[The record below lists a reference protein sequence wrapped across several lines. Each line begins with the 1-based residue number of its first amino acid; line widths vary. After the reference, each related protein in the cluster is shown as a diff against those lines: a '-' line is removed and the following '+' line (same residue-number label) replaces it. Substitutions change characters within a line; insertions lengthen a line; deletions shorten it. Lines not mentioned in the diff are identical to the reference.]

1 MRSSHIFYKFFLETT
16 KAILT
21 TVKAEGE
28 EYPIDIHAV
37 CTIVHHF
44 YKKGGDDNNGDFQ
57 KDIRDTMPQI
67 NKQVFFIIIML
78 CGLLMVNKHA
88 FFIAKNSAG
97 EDNKQQ
103 TEEKTILGSSSV
115 PSSS

>member
-67 NKQVFFIIIML
+67 NKQVFSIIIIIIIIIVILIIIMDTRP
-78 CGLLMVNKHA
+78 VH
-88 FFIAKNSAG
+88 KNLFLEFPKYPG
-97 EDNKQQ
+97 RFMLHFD
-103 TEEKTILGSSSV
+103 I
-115 PSSS
+115 